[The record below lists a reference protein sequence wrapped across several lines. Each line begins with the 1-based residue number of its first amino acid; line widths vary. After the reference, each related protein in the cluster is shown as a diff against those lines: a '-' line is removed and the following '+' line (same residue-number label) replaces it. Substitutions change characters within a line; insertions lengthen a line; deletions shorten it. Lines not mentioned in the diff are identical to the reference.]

1 MIWKIGDMEKVFL
14 SSVYGD
20 DSKMLGEIEKTLE
33 KYKSAK
39 STTGRGE
46 VERLNRVAILEALK
60 NKYDLL

>member
-1 MIWKIGDMEKVFL
+1 MIWKMGDMEKVFL

>member
-1 MIWKIGDMEKVFL
+1 MIWKIEDMEKVFL
-14 SSVYGD
+14 ASVYGD

-46 VERLNRVAILEALK
+46 VERLNRIEILEALK
-60 NKYDLL
+60 NKYELL

>member
-1 MIWKIGDMEKVFL
+1 MIWKIGDMEKIFL
-14 SSVYGD
+14 SSVCGD

-46 VERLNRVAILEALK
+46 VERLNRVAILETLK